1 VAHLELS
8 LTDAFVPAATPPP
21 GPSPDSLAR
30 WIATVSAATEPCL
43 VINSRMTIVAISL
56 SCCDLLGLGSP
67 AAAVDRPLLDA
78 GVRLIDFTA
87 ARGELAEQDVD
98 KIPPLLALTSGRLA
112 RGLLRVSSKQ
122 AGATGATVDAIAT
135 PLISAGSVA
144 GSLTFL
150 SEV

>member
-8 LTDAFVPAATPPP
+8 LTDAFVPAATPAP
-21 GPSPDSLAR
+21 GPGPDSLAR
-30 WIATVSAATEPCL
+30 WIATVSEATEPCL
-43 VINSRMTIVAISL
+43 VIDPQMTIAAISQ

-67 AAAVDRPLLDA
+67 ADAVDRPLLDA

-112 RGLLRVSSKQ
+112 RGLLRVSSNH
-122 AGATGATVDAIAT
+122 AGATVSTVDAIAT
-135 PLISAGSVA
+135 PLISEGSVA